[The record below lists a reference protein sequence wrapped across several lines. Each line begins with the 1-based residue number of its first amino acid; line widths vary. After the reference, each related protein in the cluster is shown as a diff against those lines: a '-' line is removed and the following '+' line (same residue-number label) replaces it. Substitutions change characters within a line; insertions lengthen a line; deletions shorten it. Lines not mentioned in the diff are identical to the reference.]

1 MKNYNLSA
9 TFDDGR
15 SYDFMIDGG
24 TLDEQSA
31 LMTELLIAIDKAHK
45 KGVTLFG
52 VCKGETSL
60 PSLSFDEFCGI
71 LSEMEAN
78 DYAKSE

>member
-15 SYDFMIDGG
+15 SYDFLIDGG
-24 TLDEQSA
+24 THNEQSA

-52 VCKGETSL
+52 VCKGEKTRD
-60 PSLSFDEFCGI
+60 LSFDDFCKL

>member
-1 MKNYNLSA
+1 MRNYNLSA

-24 TLDEQSA
+24 TLDEQNE
-31 LMTELLIAIDKAHK
+31 LMTELLIVIDKAHK

-52 VCKGETSL
+52 VCTGEKYRD
-60 PSLSFDEFCGI
+60 LSFDYFCEL
-71 LSEMEAN
+71 LSEIGDEPLCQ
-78 DYAKSE
+78 K